1 VDDKENYEQRWPD
14 QPLLQEK
21 KSPSQR
27 GYTECLSVDIPTE
40 TPHSSSPPDASEE
53 DD

>member
-1 VDDKENYEQRWPD
+1 MKKENYEQRWPD
-14 QPLLQEK
+14 QALLQEK

-27 GYTECLSVDIPTE
+27 GFTKCLSVDIPTG
-40 TPHSSSPPDASEE
+40 TQHSSCPPDASE